1 MFWPI
6 VLPFQI
12 TICIMTFFVLGISLF
27 AYVRKRKFWKSFF
40 ISSAISCVVFIPSCA
55 LIATILDTQRFGI
68 FEYASF
74 DETNDFRIQRYLP
87 PNARDITVHK
97 FASGHRARYTIEEE
111 ELRAFLDTLWVFRG
125 ERSPDSKEKSA
136 TTLQSRRMRF
146 GGFSQI
152 LAGQIQVMLFD
163 WPAPLQPTEPV
174 PPIFYCRSSQTAYHY
189 AGYW

>member
-87 PNARDITVHK
+87 PNAHDITVHK

-111 ELRAFLDTLWVFRG
+111 ELRAFLDTLWAFRG
-125 ERSPDSKEKSA
+125 ERSPDSKEKIRDNAAVAEDEIRRLFADLGWTDPGDAIRLASPVAANGAGA
-136 TTLQSRRMRF
+136 TY
-146 GGFSQI
+146 
-152 LAGQIQVMLFD
+152 
-163 WPAPLQPTEPV
+163 
-174 PPIFYCRSSQTAYHY
+174 FYCRSSQTAYHY